1 MTVEPIWGR
10 VSFMGKIIGIIS
22 LLLVF
27 VVIAIVVIKTEPK
40 KSSEGGNVT
49 VPTTPPI
56 QAQVKDVEKLLIE
69 DIKVGS
75 GSAVKKEDIVTV
87 NYIGTLLDGTKFDSS
102 YDRNTPFVTKIGVGA
117 VIQGWDEGMIG
128 MKVGGKRKLTIPSK
142 LGYGDTGAGRLIPPN
157 AGLIFEVELLEI
169 KPQL

>member
-1 MTVEPIWGR
+1 
-10 VSFMGKIIGIIS
+10 MGKIIGIIS

-27 VVIAIVVIKTEPK
+27 VVIAIVVIKSEPK
-40 KSSEGGNVT
+40 KSSDNQGTTSPT
-49 VPTTPPI
+49 VVAT
-56 QAQVKDVEKLLIE
+56 QAPVKDVEKLLIE
-69 DIKVGS
+69 DIKVGT

-117 VIQGWDEGMIG
+117 VIKGWDEGMIG

-142 LGYGDTGAGRLIPPN
+142 LGYSDTGAGRRIPPN

>member
-1 MTVEPIWGR
+1 MTVESIWGR
-10 VSFMGKIIGIIS
+10 VSCMGKIIGIIS

-27 VVIAIVVIKTEPK
+27 VVIAIVVIKSEPK
-40 KSSEGGNVT
+40 KSSDNQGTTSPT
-49 VPTTPPI
+49 VVATQVP
-56 QAQVKDVEKLLIE
+56 VKDVEKLLIE
-69 DIKVGS
+69 DIKVGT

-87 NYIGTLLDGTKFDSS
+87 NYTGTLLDGTKFDSS